1 MFVHVF
7 FAFPET
13 AGKTLEEVEDMF
25 TDPLGPK
32 DVGTL
37 PWKTSIVTKKAL
49 LLEHGDADPEKLA
62 QFEHD
67 EGDRSASETRVE
79 APGAPKL

>member
-13 AGKTLEEVEDMF
+13 AGKTLEETESMF

-32 DVGTL
+32 YIGTL
-37 PWKTSIVTKKAL
+37 PWKTHVVTGKAL
-49 LLEHGDADPEKLA
+49 LLEHGQFDEEKA
-62 QFEHD
+62 RAYGHEEEVG
-67 EGDRSASETRVE
+67 EGSASETGGEV
-79 APGAPKL
+79 PKL